1 MSSFVLTASYESR
14 LFLARRLV
22 GVPGYQ
28 LDVDRSKEVLSRMIF
43 SVDEIKMLN
52 RQLRATRR
60 HVVFENELS
69 LHNINENSKLIAET
83 NDAAVD
89 DEKKSFSKLSKL
101 SRTEI
106 TQTNDDNFQMFL
118 SEKRFYKLSKREQR
132 LVRIEIFHSKA
143 YSLRFV
149 RPLYEIFAGFVIF
162 LMIMY
167 RKYNKMMARENF
179 RTNNFVKN

>member
-28 LDVDRSKEVLSRMIF
+28 LDVDRFKEVLSRMIF

-52 RQLRATRR
+52 RQLRAARR

-69 LHNINENSKLIAET
+69 LHENSNSNAET
-83 NDAAVD
+83 SDAAID
-89 DEKKSFSKLSKL
+89 DKKKSFSKLSKL
-101 SRTEI
+101 SRSEV

-167 RKYNKMMARENF
+167 RKYNK
-179 RTNNFVKN
+179 